1 MKQKG
6 EWQKVYRSKIVTD
19 SGQVVRFGYEYG
31 IIFDIDPLNGV
42 DVELAKSQGFQQL
55 GETVEGRSINGINRE
70 IRGKIVDNIEENK
83 KLLLSSLSV
92 FTKGKLY
99 FGEDYYCDIVV
110 KKTPYIVHPIGGAA
124 RFSMMVFCP
133 FPFWLYKMPSEYML
147 GGYVAKF
154 EFPTML
160 NEHYFG
166 VEQESYFINCANG
179 GNVAQPFSAK
189 FSTRAQTVSN
199 FGILNVK
206 TGRKLTITEELP
218 LGDIITLYQ
227 KEGRV
232 YLTRTREG
240 IEENIFYALDE
251 DSDLFTLD
259 AGDNLLR
266 RFAESG
272 ETDLQIS
279 ISFNTAFAG
288 VVN

>member
-1 MKQKG
+1 M
-6 EWQKVYRSKIVTD
+6 VYQSKIVTEN
-19 SGQVVRFGYEYG
+19 GQIVRFGYDYG

-42 DVELAKSQGFQQL
+42 DVELARSQGFQQL

-206 TGRKLTITEELP
+206 TGQKLTITEDLI
-218 LGDIITLYQ
+218 LGDVITLYQ

-232 YLTRTREG
+232 YLVRMREG
-240 IEENIFYALDE
+240 VEENIFYALDE
-251 DSDLFTLD
+251 SSDLFTLE

-266 RFAESG
+266 RIAESG
-272 ETDLQIS
+272 ESDLQIS
-279 ISFNTAFAG
+279 VSFNAAFSG